1 MSDRARRRRLLV
13 RCVCTPVRL
22 VKVWCWRVCGD
33 ISTCLQAEGVRVDF
47 TVKTTTR
54 ADADKLKD
62 TMTEDNI
69 NEQLA
74 KSGLP
79 NVAIVEAPTV
89 EQVDSDTSMP
99 SDAADEVD

>member
-1 MSDRARRRRLLV
+1 VKFLV
-13 RCVCTPVRL
+13 FESVR
-22 VKVWCWRVCGD
+22 D
-33 ISTCLQAEGVRVDF
+33 ISTYVQAEGVRVDF

>member
-1 MSDRARRRRLLV
+1 MKFLV
-13 RCVCTPVRL
+13 FESVR
-22 VKVWCWRVCGD
+22 D
-33 ISTCLQAEGVRVDF
+33 ISTDVQAEGVRVDF

-99 SDAADEVD
+99 

>member
-1 MSDRARRRRLLV
+1 MCLHTFSKCEVLV
-13 RCVCTPVRL
+13 YLKVCVTFPSYV
-22 VKVWCWRVCGD
+22 
-33 ISTCLQAEGVRVDF
+33 QEEGIRVDF
-47 TVKTTTR
+47 TVKTSTR

-62 TMTEDNI
+62 TMTEGNI
-69 NEQLA
+69 NEELA